1 MLEPAHIDQPRI
13 LMRIRSMVDSNV
25 FDAHYTA
32 MHPGEVDRL
41 YQQSVSLV
49 GITTPIVG
57 HASNKTLNA
66 PAHFQS
72 HMTILG

>member
-1 MLEPAHIDQPRI
+1 MA
-13 LMRIRSMVDSNV
+13 DSNV

-49 GITTPIVG
+49 GITTPIVD

-66 PAHFQS
+66 HAHFQS
-72 HMTILG
+72 HAMTILG